1 MDMVV
6 KTKRKAN
13 RQNEIVNDGDKVWV
27 TISRNVNLGNYESYK
42 LDAGFSRTIKT
53 DENPM
58 DLIIEMEA
66 ELAPFVNKK
75 ARIIK
80 KRKER
85 GNVK

>member
-1 MDMVV
+1 MEMVV

-53 DENPM
+53 GENQM

>member
-1 MDMVV
+1 MEMVV

-53 DENPM
+53 GENPM